1 VSALIAA
8 PFVFVVLF
16 FAKMLSKVIPLYPTV
31 KAFDYKKE
39 EGLYF
44 TLMMSTGLTFGT
56 ISALFGLN
64 HGVITQAQYSYLVAT
79 VIGSA
84 VIPTVIANAWFMP
97 RHLLAPKKEEKKST
111 LSEAMSENTN

>member
-1 VSALIAA
+1 
-8 PFVFVVLF
+8 
-16 FAKMLSKVIPLYPTV
+16 
-31 KAFDYKKE
+31 
-39 EGLYF
+39 
-44 TLMMSTGLTFGT
+44 
-56 ISALFGLN
+56 
-64 HGVITQAQYSYLVAT
+64 LVAT